1 MAATFAI
8 RVRPGASRT
17 AVGGRY
23 DGALGPA
30 LVVAVSEPAV
40 DGRAN
45 AAVLVALTK
54 ALGLGKRQLTVHSG
68 VRGRDKVIAV
78 EDPPPDLAARLAA
91 LRGDQD
97 PGDQDPSDR

>member
-1 MAATFAI
+1 MNDPMAATFPI

-17 AVGGRY
+17 AVGGGY

-30 LVVAVSEPAV
+30 LVVAVSEPALE
-40 DGRAN
+40 GRAN
-45 AAVLVALTK
+45 AAVLVALAK

-68 VRGRDKVIAV
+68 ARGRDKVTAV
-78 EDPPPDLAARLAA
+78 EDPPPHLAARLAA

-97 PGDQDPSDR
+97 PSDR